1 MAAQQCTSAYTRAA
15 LALEAYAFF
24 SPSKWRIAYFSKI
37 SELVPTSVSKQVT
50 PLLAA
55 VSKVTALQITHLT
68 A

>member
-15 LALEAYAFF
+15 LALEAYAF

-37 SELVPTSVSKQVT
+37 SELVPTSVLKQVT

-55 VSKVTALQITHLT
+55 VSKVTALQITHLM